1 MPVSFQIYPSRG
13 VVLARFSGHI
23 LLEDCLASAK
33 AYSEHPDANPA
44 QNQLIDLSGITS
56 YEADFVKMMSTMAQ
70 LPDHLL
76 RPGAEPM
83 IVYISPTRLSQE
95 ITTTVLRSMSGVAGV
110 VVRVAE
116 DEAQALEILGLAER
130 AVSAL
135 PAGAGT

>member
-1 MPVSFQIYPSRG
+1 MPVTFQIFPSRG

-23 LLEDCLASAK
+23 LLEDCLSSAK
-33 AYSEHPDANPA
+33 AYAEHPDANPM

-83 IVYISPTRLSQE
+83 IVYISPTQLSQE
-95 ITTTVLRSMSGVAGV
+95 ITTTVLRSMSGITGV
-110 VVRVAE
+110 IVRVAE

-135 PAGAGT
+135 PAGPGT

>member
-1 MPVSFQIYPSRG
+1 MPVTFQIYPSRS
-13 VVLARFSGHI
+13 VVLARFTGHI
-23 LLEDCLASAK
+23 LLEDCLSSAK
-33 AYSEHPDANPA
+33 AYSEHPDANPM

-76 RPGAEPM
+76 RQGAEPM
-83 IVYISPTRLSQE
+83 IVYISSTKVSQE
-95 ITTTVLRSMSGVAGV
+95 ITTKVLRSMSGVAGV

-130 AVSAL
+130 SLGAL
-135 PAGAGT
+135 PAGPGK